1 MEIYF
6 DTDYK
11 RIEYNA
17 AHHILIATWKVA
29 PTSNEYRTGMMA
41 MVDAMAHFKTGRV
54 VYDVIYL
61 GALLEE
67 DQVWTATE
75 WRTLAVAV
83 GHSKVA
89 FILPEDIF
97 TSMSM
102 EDMMEKA
109 DKEVSFA
116 YFGRMED
123 AIRWVIIP
131 QQRNGTGASAFR
143 STTDK

>member
-6 DTDYK
+6 DTDFK
-11 RIEYNA
+11 TIEYDA
-17 AHHILIATWKVA
+17 VHHILLATWKVS
-29 PTSNEYRTGMMA
+29 PTSVEYRAGMMA
-41 MVDAMAHFKTGRV
+41 MVDAMAHFKTGRL

-75 WRTLAVAV
+75 WRALAVAV

-123 AIRWVIIP
+123 AIRWVTIP
-131 QQRNGTGASAFR
+131 LQRNGAGASVFR